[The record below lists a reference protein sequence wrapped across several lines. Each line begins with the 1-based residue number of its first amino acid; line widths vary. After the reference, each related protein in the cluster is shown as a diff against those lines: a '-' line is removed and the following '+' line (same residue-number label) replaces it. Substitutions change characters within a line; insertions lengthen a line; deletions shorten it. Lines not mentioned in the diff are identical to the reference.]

1 MLSTLSGAGLRA
13 SMAAL
18 LPGLFVAGLVAV
30 AAQFVAEHYGAPA
43 MLMALLF
50 GIALN
55 FLGSD
60 PKTGPGI
67 GFASRG
73 VLRIGVALLGARITA
88 SLLSE
93 IGLTVVLVLIAAT
106 ALTILFGMALGRLL
120 GQGRN
125 FSVLTAGAVAV
136 CGVSA
141 AMAIAAVQP
150 RTERS
155 ERNLTFTVLG
165 VTLLSTLAMIL
176 YPAIAAWLGLSDH
189 RAGIFI
195 GGTVHDVA
203 QVIGAGFSI
212 SPETGETATLV
223 KLIRVSLLAPVVLTL
238 SLAYR
243 SSAGQAGREVVPI
256 LPGFVLGFA
265 ALAAISALGL
275 IPEVLRDWLG
285 HLSGWA
291 LLVAIAGVGLRTNL
305 GSVLQVGPR
314 PIGLLFGQTVFLA
327 LFILIACQVLGL

>member
-1 MLSTLSGAGLRA
+1 MRGVAWFDGAVRP
-13 SMAAL
+13 L
-18 LPGLFVAGLVAV
+18 LPGLLIAGLVAV

-50 GIALN
+50 GLALS
-55 FLGSD
+55 FLGAE
-60 PKTGPGI
+60 PKTEPGI
-67 GFASRG
+67 SFASRG

-88 SLLSE
+88 SLLSDL
-93 IGLTVVLVLIAAT
+93 GLTVVLLLIVST
-106 ALTILFGMALGRLL
+106 VLTILFGMVLGRVL

-125 FSVLTAGAVAV
+125 FSVLTAGAVAI

-150 RTERS
+150 QTERS

-165 VTLLSTLAMIL
+165 VTLLSTMAMIL

-189 RAGIFI
+189 QAGIFI

-203 QVIGAGFSI
+203 QVIGAGFSV

-243 SSAGQAGREVVPI
+243 SSAGADGRGKVPI

-265 ALAAISALGL
+265 VLAAISAAGF
-275 IPEVLRDWLG
+275 IPDALRQVLG

-291 LLVAIAGVGLRTNL
+291 LLVAIAGVGLRTKL
-305 GSVLQVGPR
+305 DSVLQVGPR

-327 LFILIACQVLGL
+327 GFILLACELLRL

>member
-1 MLSTLSGAGLRA
+1 MSLRLA
-13 SMAAL
+13 ELDRAIRQL
-18 LPGLFVAGLVAV
+18 LPGLLIAGLVAI

-50 GIALN
+50 GMALN
-55 FLGSD
+55 CLGSE

-67 GFASRG
+67 TFASRG

-88 SLLSE
+88 SLLSDLGVTVLLLL
-93 IGLTVVLVLIAAT
+93 IVSTVV
-106 ALTILFGMALGRLL
+106 TILFGVLLGRLL

-125 FSVLTAGAVAV
+125 FSVLTAGAVAI

-189 RAGIFI
+189 QAGIFI

-203 QVIGAGFSI
+203 QVIGAGFSV

-238 SLAYR
+238 SLVYR
-243 SSAGQAGREVVPI
+243 NSASGEGRGKVPI

-265 ALAAISALGL
+265 VLAAISALGL
-275 IPEVLRDWLG
+275 IPDSLRQLLG

-291 LLVAIAGVGLRTNL
+291 LLVAIAGVGLRTKL
-305 GSVLQVGPR
+305 DSMLEVGPK

-327 LFILIACQVLGL
+327 AFILISCEVLAL

>member
-1 MLSTLSGAGLRA
+1 MAGLAWFDKVVRP
-13 SMAAL
+13 L
-18 LPGLFVAGLVAV
+18 VPGLLVAALVAV
-30 AAQFVAEHYGAPA
+30 SAQFVAEHYGAPA

-55 FLGSD
+55 FLGAE
-60 PKTGPGI
+60 PKTEAGI
-67 GFASRG
+67 SFASRG

-88 SLLSE
+88 SLLSDL
-93 IGLTVVLVLIAAT
+93 GLTVVLVLMVST

-120 GQGRN
+120 GQGPN
-125 FSVLTAGAVAV
+125 FSVLTAGAVAI

-150 RTERS
+150 QTERS

-165 VTLLSTLAMIL
+165 VTLLSTMAMIL

-189 RAGIFI
+189 QAGIFI

-212 SPETGETATLV
+212 SPEVGETATLV

-238 SLAYR
+238 SLIYR
-243 SSAGQAGREVVPI
+243 STAGAEGRGKVPL

-265 ALAAISALGL
+265 VLAAISALGL
-275 IPEVLRDWLG
+275 IPDALRQVLG

-291 LLVAIAGVGLRTNL
+291 LLVAIAGVGLRTKL
-305 GSVLQVGPR
+305 DAVLQVGPR
-314 PIGLLFGQTVFLA
+314 PIGLLFGQTLFLGA
-327 LFILIACQVLGL
+327 FILLACALLQL